1 MEACSSKLPK
11 YINDP
16 ATNLIIRDCLR
27 NKKGFRV
34 YQMEQMAELEEDDT
48 ETSVFDHTLASTY
61 SYRYDSGNIK
71 QYVYS
76 ALEAL
81 CYECGCFLWSDL
93 GMLSVHFIIYS
104 FI

>member
-1 MEACSSKLPK
+1 MEACSSKLPEYMK
-11 YINDP
+11 DP
-16 ATNLIIRDCLR
+16 ETNLIIRDCLR

-48 ETSVFDHTLASTY
+48 DTTVFDHTLASTY

-81 CYECGCFLWSDL
+81 GYECGCFLWSDL

>member
-1 MEACSSKLPK
+1 MLFKIAGVYQRFRNKLDHK
-11 YINDP
+11 GLS
-16 ATNLIIRDCLR
+16 TK
-27 NKKGFRV
+27 KKGFRV

-48 ETSVFDHTLASTY
+48 ETSVFDLSMASTY

-93 GMLSVHFIIYS
+93 GMLSVHFIIHS